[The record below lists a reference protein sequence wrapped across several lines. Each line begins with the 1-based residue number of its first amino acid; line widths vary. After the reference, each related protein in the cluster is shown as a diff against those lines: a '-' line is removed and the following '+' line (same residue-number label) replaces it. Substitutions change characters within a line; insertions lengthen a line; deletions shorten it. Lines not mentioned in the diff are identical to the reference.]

1 MSCVRVNVQL
11 YRGGSPAFQT
21 GSTVDPT
28 TASVLQQFK
37 PNSSLRAGS
46 FFIGNLREDIF
57 MRQRSDYPTFS
68 DEEITRRHRAVYNL
82 MAQEGVDALLV
93 YGSGRYASDIY
104 WLSDWPSSREAYVL
118 FQNGREP
125 VILMQLFNH
134 YPMAKV
140 MSVIKDVRWA
150 GANTANSVVE
160 LIRERAL
167 EGKQIGLVGSI
178 SYQIYNKLREKFPG
192 AVFIDLSGKMRMMR
206 AVRSPE
212 EIERIRFASK
222 LTDDSIRA
230 MEEGLQA
237 GMREDEIPAV
247 IEPVYLKQGG
257 YAGIHFMAS
266 MPMRN
271 PDFPVP
277 SQFHSNRKLEN
288 GDCLITE
295 ISGAYSGY
303 SGQIHRTFS
312 LGEGPTPEWKEI
324 HDVALETFETLARVI
339 KDGTTTTEAEEAAEI
354 IHRRGYMILDDLV
367 HGVNQYPP
375 IFQTKTTKRHDSKEI
390 TFRENMVI
398 VIQPNVMTRDERM
411 GLQFGETLR
420 VTKNGSETL
429 NAYPRQWV
437 TCKG

>member
-1 MSCVRVNVQL
+1 
-11 YRGGSPAFQT
+11 
-21 GSTVDPT
+21 
-28 TASVLQQFK
+28 
-37 PNSSLRAGS
+37 
-46 FFIGNLREDIF
+46 

-68 DEEITRRHRAVYNL
+68 RQEIARRHNAVYRL
-82 MAQEGVDALLV
+82 MEQEGVDALLV
-93 YGSGRYASDIY
+93 YGSGRYASDVY

-118 FQNGREP
+118 FQNGKEP

-140 MSVIKDVRWA
+140 MSVIEDVRWA

-160 LIRERAL
+160 LIRERGL
-167 EGKQIGLVGSI
+167 EEKKIGLVGSI
-178 SYQIYNKLREKFPG
+178 SYQTYNRLREQHPRASFT
-192 AVFIDLSGKMRMMR
+192 DLSAKMRMMR
-206 AVRSPE
+206 TVRSAE

-222 LTDDSIRA
+222 LTDQSIEA
-230 MEEGLQA
+230 MAEGLKE
-237 GMREDEIPAV
+237 GMRENEIPAV

-257 YAGIHFMAS
+257 YAGIHFISS

-277 SQFHSNRKLEN
+277 SQFHSNRKLQK

-312 LGEGPTPEWKEI
+312 IGEGPTPEWKKM
-324 HDVALETFETLARVI
+324 HDVALEAFETLARVI
-339 KDGTTTTEAEEAAEI
+339 KEGTTTAEAEEAAEI
-354 IHRRGYMILDDLV
+354 IHKRGYSILDDLV

-375 IFQTKTTKRHDSKEI
+375 IFQTRSTKRHDSREI

-398 VIQPNVMTRDERM
+398 VIQPNVMTHDQTM

-420 VTKNGSETL
+420 VTRQGCESL
-429 NAYPRQWV
+429 NAYPRRWV
-437 TCKG
+437 ICNG

>member
-1 MSCVRVNVQL
+1 
-11 YRGGSPAFQT
+11 
-21 GSTVDPT
+21 
-28 TASVLQQFK
+28 
-37 PNSSLRAGS
+37 
-46 FFIGNLREDIF
+46 

-68 DEEITRRHRAVYNL
+68 NQEIARRHNAVYKL
-82 MAQEGVDALLV
+82 MEQEGVEALLV

-118 FQNGREP
+118 FQNGKPP

-134 YPMAKV
+134 YPMAKI
-140 MSVIKDVRWA
+140 MSVIEDVRWA

-160 LIRERAL
+160 LLRERGL
-167 EGKQIGLVGSI
+167 EKSKVGLVGSI
-178 SYQIYNKLREKFPG
+178 AYTTYNKLREKYSG
-192 AVFIDLSGKMRMMR
+192 ASFIDLGAKMRTMR
-206 AVRSPE
+206 AVRSAE

-222 LTDDSIRA
+222 LTDQSIEA
-230 MEEGLQA
+230 MAEGLKE

-266 MPMRN
+266 MPMRD

-277 SQFHSNRKLEN
+277 SQFHSNRKLQK

-312 LGEGPTPEWKEI
+312 LGEGPTPEWQRM
-324 HDVALETFETLARVI
+324 HDVALEAFETLARVI
-339 KDGTTTTEAEEAAEI
+339 KEGATTTEAEEAAEI
-354 IHRRGYMILDDLV
+354 IHARGYTILDDLV

-375 IFQTKTTKRHDSKEI
+375 IFQTRTTKRHESREV

-398 VIQPNVMTRDERM
+398 VIQPNVMTRDQRM

-420 VTKNGSETL
+420 VTRQGCESL
-429 NAYPRQWV
+429 NRYPRQWV
-437 TCKG
+437 ICNG